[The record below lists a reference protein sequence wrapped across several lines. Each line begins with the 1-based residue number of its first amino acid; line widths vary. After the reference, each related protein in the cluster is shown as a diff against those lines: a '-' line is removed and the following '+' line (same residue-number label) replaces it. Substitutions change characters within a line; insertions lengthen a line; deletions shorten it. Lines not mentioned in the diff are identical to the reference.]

1 MKCITILFT
10 AVLMTLMVAPLNA
23 QFVRLDVEEI
33 NNEGKVPGSTF
44 RVYAVFENEGDILDA
59 VYGEASALMSITS
72 TKPFYQ
78 HPKGGALST
87 DIQRYDVS
95 VNPELAYDSWVTIG
109 AEDNYMNALSG
120 FIMEF
125 GEFETSGGKLE
136 TSNGAWF
143 VTPDKRQSMAGS
155 SKRIL
160 LMQLTT
166 EGKINGLINI
176 HGRTKAI
183 LENEV
188 QVSGGEQIKVEG
200 LIFVA
205 G

>member
-1 MKCITILFT
+1 MKRITILFT

-176 HGRTKAI
+176 HGRAKAI
-183 LENEV
+183 LENVV
-188 QVSGGEQIKVEG
+188 QVSGGEQIKAEG

>member
-1 MKCITILFT
+1 MKSITKLFT

-87 DIQRYDVS
+87 DIQRYDIS

-125 GEFETSGGKLE
+125 GEFETAGGKLE
-136 TSNGAWF
+136 TNNGAWF

-188 QVSGGEQIKVEG
+188 QVAGGEQIKSEG